1 MTIFEEMKR
10 RLVEDTELAIF
21 LVSFNSNILG
31 GMLERRGE
39 GRRKERGRKRG
50 KEKEEES
57 CVEARFVC

>member
-1 MTIFEEMKR
+1 MGKLSLIFS
-10 RLVEDTELAIF
+10 LFPNA
-21 LVSFNSNILG
+21 NILG
-31 GMLERRGE
+31 GMLERRDE

>member
-1 MTIFEEMKR
+1 MTFS
-10 RLVEDTELAIF
+10 LFPNA
-21 LVSFNSNILG
+21 NISG

-39 GRRKERGRKRG
+39 GRRKERERKRG